1 MNTHTHT
8 YYLIRTVYVR
18 AFSREDLK
26 FLEGKDKVLFIFIS
40 LTYIIVLIKT
50 TSCFSKDV
58 LNKYRLELTLSING
72 KCKVMLVPDCL
83 WSIKKLELIKKT
95 RKLSKLNIAVE

>member
-1 MNTHTHT
+1 MHTHT
-8 YYLIRTVYVR
+8 YYLIGTVYLS

-50 TSCFSKDV
+50 T
-58 LNKYRLELTLSING
+58 G
-72 KCKVMLVPDCL
+72 K
-83 WSIKKLELIKKT
+83 
-95 RKLSKLNIAVE
+95 